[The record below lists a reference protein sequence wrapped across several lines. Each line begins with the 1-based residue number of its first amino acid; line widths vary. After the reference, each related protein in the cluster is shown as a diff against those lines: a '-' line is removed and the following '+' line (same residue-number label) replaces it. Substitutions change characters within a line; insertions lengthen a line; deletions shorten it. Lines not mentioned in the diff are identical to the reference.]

1 MKTNCTRFLFV
12 VVFIYL
18 LVFLVSFRASA
29 QPDYDF
35 SNGSLMSGTD
45 LTVGATY
52 RFTTVKP
59 GVDAIVTI
67 TNITNGLTLNSVDGP
82 SGFKEA
88 LQPVIQVPAGVS
100 AYAELL
106 ITFVTAGTTTPQ
118 TMLEV
123 PLTCI
128 DVDGRMIG
136 GAPINEFD
144 MVRKSTGIY
153 VDYGLLGGE
162 LNISYDPNWIIGT
175 NTGTIDYPAVDT
187 VAKQAMFSTVSSNI
201 SSIVVRVGADNK
213 TSSSQQR
220 LRSIYFK
227 KFTYMHSFLAKSP
240 LVSFRGW
247 EKNENVE
254 LNWQLEQNNT
264 IQTIIIEKAN
274 GSAYNAIGQYFLNA
288 GNGKIENFKYT
299 DSKLSTGNNIYR
311 LKMISMNGEV
321 SYSNV
326 LSFRSS
332 TKDNGNFKVYPS
344 AIQTAATVNVKA
356 NKSGTAIL
364 ELVDYAGRIVK
375 KQQITV
381 QEGMNNIA
389 VNNLSELMAG
399 NYVAVLKIDNN
410 IYNQKIMKQ

>member
-1 MKTNCTRFLFV
+1 MKTNGTKVLFF

-35 SNGSLMSGTD
+35 SNGSLMDGPD
-45 LTVGATY
+45 LNIGARY
-52 RFTTVKP
+52 RFTSVKP

-67 TNITNGLTLNSVDGP
+67 TNLTNGLTLNSIDGP
-82 SGFKEA
+82 SGFREA
-88 LQPVIQVPAGVS
+88 LQPIIQVPSGASG
-100 AYAELL
+100 YAELL
-106 ITFVTAGTTTPQ
+106 ITFVAATTTNPQ
-118 TMLEV
+118 TMSEV

-162 LNISYDPNWIIGT
+162 LDISYDANWIIGT

-201 SSIVVRVGADNK
+201 SSITVRVGANNK

-227 KFTYMHSFLAKSP
+227 KFTYVHSFLAKSP
-240 LVSFRGW
+240 LLSFRGW
-247 EKNENVE
+247 EKNESVE

-264 IQTIIIEKAN
+264 LQTVIVEKAIGAN
-274 GSAYNAIGQYFLNA
+274 YQAIGQFFLNTTE
-288 GNGKIENFKYT
+288 GKTESFKFLDKT
-299 DSKLSTGNNIYR
+299 ISSGNNLYR
-311 LKMISMNGEV
+311 LKLISVNGEI
-321 SYSNV
+321 SYSNI
-326 LSFRSS
+326 LSFRSASS
-332 TKDNGNFKVYPS
+332 TNSSFKVYPT
-344 AIQTAATVNVKA
+344 AIQTTATVNVKA
-356 NKSGTAIL
+356 AKSGIAVL
-364 ELVDYAGRIVK
+364 ELVDYSGKIVK
-375 KQQITV
+375 KQQVAVEQGI
-381 QEGMNNIA
+381 NNIA
-389 VNNLSELMAG
+389 VNGLGDLMTGA
-399 NYVAVLKIDNN
+399 YVAVLRIDNN
-410 IYNQKIMKQ
+410 IYNQKILKQ